1 MGFGGSLSGVSGL
14 VSVHADGQIRS
25 LNCVTL
31 TVGDLKGHG
40 ELKTCQEH
48 DRQMIDCLHV
58 AWFWMRLRED
68 GR

>member
-1 MGFGGSLSGVSGL
+1 M
-14 VSVHADGQIRS
+14 SVHADGQIYS

-31 TVGDLKGHG
+31 TVGDLKGRG
-40 ELKTCQEH
+40 KLKTWQEH
-48 DRQMIDCLHV
+48 DSQMIDCLHV